1 MTEKLTQIQYKEE
14 LLPAV
19 YVRTDVICPGVTCEV
34 YLDPTTGERDY
45 GKVTVEPGY
54 KTPKQKVLSGEE
66 TIECYFSGKGRLT
79 IIHTDGTT
87 STFDLDS
94 KDRGFAHEVRVGEI
108 MQWEASNDEAL
119 VFVEICYP
127 PFTDGRFEN
136 IDE

>member
-54 KTPKQKVLSGEE
+54 KTPKQRVLSGEE
-66 TIECYFSGKGRLT
+66 TMVPHQPLILILKIR
-79 IIHTDGTT
+79 
-87 STFDLDS
+87 DS
-94 KDRGFAHEVRVGEI
+94 LMK
-108 MQWEASNDEAL
+108 
-119 VFVEICYP
+119 
-127 PFTDGRFEN
+127 
-136 IDE
+136 

>member
-1 MTEKLTQIQYKEE
+1 MERHTYFKHRNED
-14 LLPAV
+14 LPAV
-19 YVRTDVICPGVTCEV
+19 YVRTDIISPGVTCEV
-34 YLDPTTGERDY
+34 YLDPTTGKRDY